1 MIERAQA
8 ADSRDIT
15 DLINRAYE
23 VEKFFVKGD
32 RIEQVEVERFVRAG
46 RFFRLR
52 SDAGAL
58 LACIYYR
65 EHSDHAYFGMLAVD
79 PAARGQQLG
88 RRLIT
93 FVEAR
98 ARLRGFARMRI
109 LVVNLR
115 DELPPWYRR
124 LGYAEVGTEPFE
136 DPRRIQP
143 AHFLVFEKE
152 LAPHPG

>member
-1 MIERAQA
+1 MIRIAQPG
-8 ADSRDIT
+8 DSREIT

-23 VEKFFVKGD
+23 VEAFFVEGD
-32 RIEQVEVERFVRAG
+32 RIERVEVDRFVRAG

-52 SDAGAL
+52 DSANRL
-58 LACIYYR
+58 VACIYYR

-79 PAARGQQLG
+79 PSARGQQLG
-88 RRLIT
+88 RRLIA

-98 ARLRGFARMRI
+98 ARLRGFGRMRI

-115 DELPPWYRR
+115 EELPPWYQR

-136 DPRRIQP
+136 DPRRIRP

-152 LAPHPG
+152 LTA